1 MTTLVLEKGEGGR
14 RANKVKSTSSI
25 SEWGRHVVSYRIE
38 NEPTVCSDNGGLAL
52 SKEWIDGVIKR
63 RMKMKELF
71 DRRSDFD
78 RSRWEDIVE

>member
-1 MTTLVLEKGEGGR
+1 M
-14 RANKVKSTSSI
+14 
-25 SEWGRHVVSYRIE
+25 VSYRIE